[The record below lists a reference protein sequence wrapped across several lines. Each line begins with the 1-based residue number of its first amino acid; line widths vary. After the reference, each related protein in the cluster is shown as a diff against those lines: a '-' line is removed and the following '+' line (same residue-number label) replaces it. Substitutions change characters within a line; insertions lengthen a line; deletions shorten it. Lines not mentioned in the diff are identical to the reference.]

1 MAEKSFGVKEINLIG
16 ASGTPTIESPNN
28 LNLNAVNVAI
38 STNVSIGGT
47 LTVTG
52 NVSIGGTFTYEDV
65 TNIDSVGIIT
75 ARSDIKVG
83 TGVTLTPAG
92 AGFFSGIVTASN
104 FVKRDGS
111 SLGGFSQDAQ
121 GNLLAGTNAGSS
133 LDGSSAEYNI
143 LLGENAGESIDG
155 DDNNIAIGYDAGKN
169 NTASSNIFI
178 GRDAAKA
185 LSSSL
190 SSQNIFIGHEA
201 VSNKA
206 SVSGTVV
213 GAQAGIGNGTG
224 INLTLFGYRAGGN
237 SYNSTTFIGHQAG
250 RSATSACDFTTAV
263 GSNAL
268 YNNAGRGNVAIGNLS
283 GQVLTSGKF
292 NTLAGYMAGRG
303 GLSGTINYT
312 DCVAIGSSVAVDLS
326 SANNVIVIGA
336 NANPSSN
343 TVTNEITLGNANITK
358 FRIPGIN
365 VVLKDNGGTPTEGH
379 VLTVDGSGE
388 ASFVG
393 ITTSSPVT
401 NFVVT
406 ANGSSA
412 YRFAGGGVDASEDNP
427 DLFLEKGVKYRFD
440 NTTGSS
446 HPFAFRVSNGGSAYT
461 NGITG
466 SQNGVQFFTVPYD
479 APDVLAYQCTVHS
492 GMLGNIWTYAKT
504 TQCYDIYRLAAN
516 YTIPASN
523 TTVTETMVRPTLF
536 FEKIGPGMSVSSGVF
551 TFPSTGKYE
560 IQAFFQGFQ
569 SNGNDNIFKFNMDA
583 TADNSNWQ
591 EVVNCREGNYDSGR
605 AFSATFTYLI
615 DITNTSTHKVRFG
628 TTTAGSNRV
637 QLDGNGASNILD
649 GTYFV
654 FKKILNT

>member
-1 MAEKSFGVKEINLIG
+1 MAEKSFGIKEINLIG

-28 LNLNAVNVAI
+28 LNLNAINVAI

-111 SLGGFSQDAQ
+111 SLGGVSPDAQ
-121 GNLLAGTNAGSS
+121 GNLVAGTSAGANFSGT
-133 LDGSSAEYNI
+133 DANHNI
-143 LLGENAGESIDG
+143 LMGYEAGNA
-155 DDNNIAIGYDAGKN
+155 
-169 NTASSNIFI
+169 
-178 GRDAAKA
+178 
-185 LSSSL
+185 L
-190 SSQNIFIGHEA
+190 
-201 VSNKA
+201 
-206 SVSGTVV
+206 
-213 GAQAGIGNGTG
+213 
-224 INLTLFGYRAGGN
+224 
-237 SYNSTTFIGHQAG
+237 
-250 RSATSACDFTTAV
+250 TTAD
-263 GSNAL
+263 N
-268 YNNAGRGNVAIGNLS
+268 NVAIGYEALKFADTEGNNVAIGYRALKEMTGMGS
-283 GQVLTSGKF
+283 NVAIGYEAGYYTYSLYNCVAVGFQAMSKPTQGSF
-292 NTLAGYMAGRG
+292 NTWYSVAVGSGAMGACG
-303 GLSGTINYT
+303 G
-312 DCVAIGSSVAVDLS
+312 DKCVAIGYEALDGSNAYNSDEHTAVGYQSLSSVTFHAQQNTALGALS
-326 SANNVIVIGA
+326 GKATTSGDKNIYIGYNAGNNVHATGDNCIIIGSDA
-336 NANPSSN
+336 AATSSS
-343 TVTNEITLGNANITK
+343 VSNEITLGDANITK
-358 FRIPGIN
+358 LRIPGID

-393 ITTSSPVT
+393 ITSSSPVT

-479 APDVLAYQCTVHS
+479 APDVLAYQCTIHG
-492 GMLGNIWTYAKT
+492 GMVGNIWTYAKT

-516 YTIPASN
+516 YTIPASD
-523 TTVTETMVRPTLF
+523 TTITQSMVRPTLF

-591 EVVNCREGNYDSGR
+591 EVVNCRAGNYDSGR

-637 QLDGNGASNILD
+637 QLDGNSASNILD

>member
-1 MAEKSFGVKEINLIG
+1 MAEKSFGIKEINLIG

-28 LNLNAVNVAI
+28 LNLNAINVAI

-52 NVSIGGTFTYEDV
+52 NVSVGGTLTYEDV

-83 TGVTLTPAG
+83 TSVTITSAG
-92 AGFFSGIVTASN
+92 AGFYAGIVTASN
-104 FVKRDGS
+104 FVKIDGS
-111 SLGGFSQDAQ
+111 SLGGGAAGLSTDVY
-121 GNLLAGTNAGSS
+121 GNTFGGYLAGNALTSGN
-133 LDGSSAEYNI
+133 DDNVIIGRE
-143 LLGENAGESIDG
+143 AGEALNSG
-155 DDNNIAIGYDAGKN
+155 DDNVFIGAHAGEAATSISQSILIGYKAGSTGQTGSRNVIIGDMNFNSN
-169 NTASSNIFI
+169 NNDELLKCTFVGYGAGSNLQDSYNEYNTFIGYGAGQSSGADYDVCIGRNANNRGSGRYGIFI
-178 GRDAAKA
+178 GDMVGNPYGTYGDM
-185 LSSSL
+185 SG
-190 SSQNIFIGHEA
+190 QENIMI
-201 VSNKA
+201 
-206 SVSGTVV
+206 
-213 GAQAGIGNGTG
+213 
-224 INLTLFGYRAGGN
+224 
-237 SYNSTTFIGHQAG
+237 G
-250 RSATSACDFTTAV
+250 RSAGGAYTSGGNNTLMGSQCGGTLTT
-263 GSNAL
+263 GSN
-268 YNNAGRGNVAIGNLS
+268 NLVLGHDADVS
-283 GQVLTSGKF
+283 G
-292 NTLAGYMAGRG
+292 A
-303 GLSGTINYT
+303 
-312 DCVAIGSSVAVDLS
+312 
-326 SANNVIVIGA
+326 
-336 NANPSSN
+336 
-343 TVTNEITLGNANITK
+343 TVSNEITLGDANITK

-479 APDVLAYQCTVHS
+479 APDVLAYQCTIHG
-492 GMLGNIWTYAKT
+492 GMVGNIWTYAKT

-516 YTIPASN
+516 YTIPASD

-591 EVVNCREGNYDSGR
+591 EVVNCRAGNYNSGR

-637 QLDGNGASNILD
+637 QLDGNSASNILD

-654 FKKILNT
+654 FKKVGDT